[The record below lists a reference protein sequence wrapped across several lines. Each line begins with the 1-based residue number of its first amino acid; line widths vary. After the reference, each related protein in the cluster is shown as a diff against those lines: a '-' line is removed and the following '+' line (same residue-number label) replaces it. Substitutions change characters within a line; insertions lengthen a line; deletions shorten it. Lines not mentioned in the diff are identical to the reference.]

1 MKKLLTVSLAS
12 FLTAG
17 ALYAGTYKIDRSH
30 STLGFKIKHLTITNV
45 TGNFD
50 KFSGTIEF
58 DEKTKAVTSLT
69 GEIDVNSI
77 NTDNV
82 KRDKHLLKDDFFDTK
97 MYPGASF
104 KLNYIKDDMAYGTLT
119 IKGISKEVKFDY
131 TFNGEVTGPRG
142 TKKIGIELEGKINRK
157 DFGLSWNKT
166 LDTGGAVLGETVKLL
181 IEIEA
186 NMVK

>member
-12 FLTAG
+12 LLTAG
-17 ALYAGTYKIDRSH
+17 ALYAGTYNVDRGH

-50 KFSGTIEF
+50 KFSGSIEF
-58 DEKTKAVTSLT
+58 DEKTQTVTSLT
-69 GEIDVNSI
+69 GAINVNSI

-97 MYPGASF
+97 MYPNASF
-104 KLNYIKDDMAYGTLT
+104 KLSSIKDDIAYGTLT
-119 IKGISKEVKFDY
+119 IKGITKEVKFDY
-131 TFNGEVTGPRG
+131 TFNGAVTGPKG

-166 LDTGGAVLGETVKLL
+166 LDTGGAVLGEKVKLL

-186 NMVK
+186 NLAK